1 MKTILLLNEKGGVGK
16 TTLAVHIAAA
26 LAARMNKAEPHRGNR
41 VLLIDG
47 DPQGNATVRM
57 GWKKSPGL
65 YDLLVREA
73 EFKAVTKVVAGEK
86 YGIPGG
92 AMPKG
97 TLYLIPSNVETRNIA
112 NSISEADALAVRLHE
127 LKDLIDLVVIDTSP
141 TPSLLHGAFY
151 TAADAII
158 YPTKLTFTSFDGL
171 VESIKRRQKADQT
184 RADRWGLK
192 PIEVMGIVP
201 MEYRANTIEQQTNLT
216 ELQRQFGQTVWSPIP
231 QRTIWTESEGAAL
244 PVYALGPHNEAA
256 SDVWRLAERVEEA
269 LYVKA

>member
-26 LAARMNKAEPHRGNR
+26 MAARMNKAEPHRGNR
-41 VLLIDG
+41 VMLIDG

-73 EFKAVTKVVAGEK
+73 EFKAVTRVVAPEK
-86 YGIPGG
+86 YGIPGDRLPNG
-92 AMPKG
+92 A
-97 TLYLIPSNVETRNIA
+97 LYLIPSNVETRNIA
-112 NSISEADALAVRLHE
+112 NSISDADTLAVRLQE
-127 LKDLIDLVVIDTSP
+127 LDGLIDLAVIDTSP

-158 YPTKLTFTSFDGL
+158 YPTKLTYTSFDGL
-171 VESIKRRQKADQT
+171 VESILRRQKADQT

-201 MEYRANTIEQQTNLT
+201 MDYRGNTIEQQENLAKLR
-216 ELQRQFGQTVWSPIP
+216 EQFGKTVWNPIP

-244 PVYALGPHNEAA
+244 PVYALESESDAA
-256 SDVWRLAERVEEA
+256 TDVWELADRVEEA

>member
-16 TTLAVHIAAA
+16 TTLAVHIASV
-26 LAARMNKAEPHRGNR
+26 LATRMNKAEPHRGNE

-65 YDLLVREA
+65 YDLLVRDA
-73 EFKAVTKVVAGEK
+73 GFGTVTKFVK
-86 YGIPGG
+86 PSRFGIPGER
-92 AMPKG
+92 MTKG
-97 TLYLIPSNVETRNIA
+97 NLHLIPSNVETRNIA
-112 NSISEADALAVRLHE
+112 NSISDADTLANRLDE
-127 LKDLIDLVVIDTSP
+127 LKGRMDIVIIDTSP

-158 YPTKLTFTSFDGL
+158 YPTKLTYTSFDGL
-171 VESIKRRQKADQT
+171 VESILRRERADKT

-201 MEYRANTIEQQTNLT
+201 TDYRGNTIEQQENLAK
-216 ELQRQFGQTVWSPIP
+216 LKAQFGTKVWNPIP

-244 PVYALGPHNEAA
+244 PVWALDPQSEAA
-256 SDVWRLAERVEEA
+256 LDCWELADRIEEA
-269 LYVKA
+269 LNV